1 MSIFLLAGAGVMLVA
16 IALHVAW
23 VAKRAEA
30 KGRSALAWVALGLVL
45 AAVGVRAGFS
55 LLENAASAGND
66 ALMALF
72 ATAPLTLGL
81 AGLIAIVLVLN
92 ALPVHVALG
101 MAWPV
106 FEKQKGAGKLVIE
119 EDAIELRWQGTTQ
132 RILRAGLTA
141 QADQES
147 LRLTWNDGELL
158 VMPTGKPATRDGRVM
173 QAQTLAARLSS

>member
-1 MSIFLLAGAGVMLVA
+1 MVALCGGAVLMVA
-16 IALHVAW
+16 IALHIAW
-23 VAKRAEA
+23 VAKRAQA
-30 KGRSALAWVALGLVL
+30 KGRFVPGWVGLGLALAALGVREGLDL
-45 AAVGVRAGFS
+45 FAEAARAD
-55 LLENAASAGND
+55 ND

-72 ATAPLTLGL
+72 ATAPITLGL
-81 AGLIAIVLVLN
+81 AGLLVIVLVLD

-119 EDAIELRWQGTTQ
+119 EDAIELRWQGGTQ
-132 RILRAGLTA
+132 RIPRAGLTA

-147 LRLTWNDGELL
+147 LRLAWNDGELL